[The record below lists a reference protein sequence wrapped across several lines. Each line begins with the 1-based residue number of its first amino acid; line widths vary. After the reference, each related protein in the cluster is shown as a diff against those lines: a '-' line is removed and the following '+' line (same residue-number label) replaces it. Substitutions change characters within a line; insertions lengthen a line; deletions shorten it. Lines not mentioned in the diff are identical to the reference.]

1 MCVCGCGCVCVCVC
15 LCVGVWVWGCVLW
28 PPRRGPRRVGDDDDD
43 DDDDGGGDDDDCAG
57 RSGEVV
63 FSTGMVGYTESLT
76 DPSYRGQLLAST
88 FPMNGNYGV
97 PNTNSKTGGARLDS
111 LGLPRGF
118 ESNQIH
124 AAAFIT
130 QVCRCAVRLGL

>member
-1 MCVCGCGCVCVCVC
+1 M
-15 LCVGVWVWGCVLW
+15 
-28 PPRRGPRRVGDDDDD
+28 
-43 DDDDGGGDDDDCAG
+43 
-57 RSGEVV
+57 V

-76 DPSYRGQLLAST
+76 DPSYRGQLLTST

-97 PNTNSKTGGARLDS
+97 PNSNSKTGARLDA
-111 LGLPRGF
+111 LGLPHGF

-130 QVCRCAVRLGL
+130 QVRGAARSVGRCVCLLEGVRVCRKVRL